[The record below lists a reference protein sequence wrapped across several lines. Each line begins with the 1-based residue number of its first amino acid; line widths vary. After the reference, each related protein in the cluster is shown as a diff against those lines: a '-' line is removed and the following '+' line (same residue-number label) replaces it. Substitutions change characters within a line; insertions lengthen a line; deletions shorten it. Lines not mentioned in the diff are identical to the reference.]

1 MASFPACNTMRG
13 AIDAT
18 EPYQMLVR
26 RADARPPDI
35 KVCIV
40 TDHGFGD
47 QKLYRILTEDPKFD
61 QVIRL
66 RAKITV
72 TAADGKVRTAAAGVE
87 PSGRARITHRTVRV
101 GSSWKP
107 RILRDGCS
115 PRVEYLAHDPRQFG
129 VAIRLVE
136 HSEREVG
143 HALVRAPHTRKT
155 RRKQYFQAWP

>member
-87 PSGRARITHRTVRV
+87 PSGRARIT
-101 GSSWKP
+101 
-107 RILRDGCS
+107 RD
-115 PRVEYLAHDPRQFG
+115 
-129 VAIRLVE
+129 
-136 HSEREVG
+136 
-143 HALVRAPHTRKT
+143 ALVAAERHQVAPYCACRVILETQDPPRWLLASGRVPRARPAPVQCSHT
-155 RRKQYFQAWP
+155 AC